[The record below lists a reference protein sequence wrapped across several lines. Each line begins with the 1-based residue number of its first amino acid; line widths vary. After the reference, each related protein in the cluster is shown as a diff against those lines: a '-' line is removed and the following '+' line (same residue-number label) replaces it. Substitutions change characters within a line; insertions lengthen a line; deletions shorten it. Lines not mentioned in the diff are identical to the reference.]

1 MTKRPLSLHF
11 CNPTDERPFFPITMA
26 FPAPYAKP
34 PLTSQEAKSNDT
46 IKKESELWYIPEMEY
61 GVFKIMIV
69 EDDPKMR
76 EIVLENINKWGFEGF
91 ALTDF
96 SAVLSEFIKFEPH
109 LLLLDINLPAFDGF
123 YWCSKIREISRVP
136 IIFIS
141 SRESNMDIIMAMN
154 MGGDDYLQKP
164 FSLEVLMAKINA
176 LLRRTYS
183 YTEHE
188 TSAVEHNGVILNLND
203 AHLQY
208 ENEKTELTKNE
219 YRIAYILMKKAGQ
232 IVSRDEIMRGLW
244 EDESFV
250 DDNTLTVNIN
260 RLRRKLGDIG
270 LNDFIQTRKGQG
282 YIIP

>member
-1 MTKRPLSLHF
+1 
-11 CNPTDERPFFPITMA
+11 MA
-26 FPAPYAKP
+26 
-34 PLTSQEAKSNDT
+34 L
-46 IKKESELWYIPEMEY
+46 
-61 GVFKIMIV
+61 FKIMIA
-69 EDDPKMR
+69 EDDPKMSS
-76 EIVLENINKWGFEGF
+76 IILENIDKWGFEGF

-96 SAVLSEFIKFEPH
+96 TAVISEFLKFEPH

-123 YWCSKIREISRVP
+123 YWCNRIRKISQVP

-141 SRESNMDIIMAMN
+141 SRDSNMDVIMAIN
-154 MGGDDYLQKP
+154 MGGDDYIQKP

-183 YTEHE
+183 YAESE
-188 TSAVEHNGVILNLND
+188 ASALEHNGVILNLKDN
-203 AHLQY
+203 HWQY
-208 ENEKTELTKNE
+208 NNQKVELTRNE
-219 YRIAYILMKKAGQ
+219 YRIAYILLKKAGQ
-232 IVSRDEIMRGLW
+232 IVSRDELMRGLW

-260 RLRRKLGDIG
+260 RLRRKLKDVG